1 MFSHLALGLTF
12 ILTSFSFS
20 AFSLD
25 YEDIQ
30 KALQSSEGLVA
41 EMHGV
46 DKDSGFFVVVARN
59 PKNFFDYVQ
68 VPLVAN
74 YLREDV
80 DQIKAKLYELHR
92 HDIVRLH
99 GEIHGWIEAAQRHIL
114 VSKVEVVKKYDG
126 GYGDHPDY
134 RHDVELPR
142 ELENKTS
149 AVFKVHAVISDGQI
163 MVVEYKDVNLPV
175 IVTRPD
181 LTKTLYRGDK
191 IEMKFSISR
200 SPKRPTHLMMN
211 DQDDAISV
219 LDSIVKQHGQPIELC
234 GPLVMFPKSSMV
246 KFNVFAI
253 KTDIGDDLFR
263 TYTLIN
269 FEDMD
274 LFTRLREKAQN
285 GWDTKSS
292 KATRGRNYYINNELI
307 ACARGSVNMIDPTQA
322 NPQILIN
329 RIEDLWFE

>member
-1 MFSHLALGLTF
+1 MFTKTTLSLALCLS
-12 ILTSFSFS
+12 IFSFS

-30 KALQSSEGLVA
+30 KSLQSPEGLVA

-59 PKNFFDYVQ
+59 PDNFFDYIQ
-68 VPLVAN
+68 IPLVAN
-74 YLREDV
+74 YLREDH

-99 GEIHGWIEAAQRHIL
+99 GEIHGWVEAAQRHIL
-114 VSKVEVVKKYDG
+114 ISKVEVVKKYDG

-134 RHDVELPR
+134 RREAELPKD
-142 ELENKTS
+142 LENKTS
-149 AVFKVHAVISDGQI
+149 AVFKVHAVISNGQI
-163 MVVEYKDVNLPV
+163 MVVEYRDVNLPV

-181 LTKTLYRGDK
+181 LVKSLYRGDK
-191 IEMKFSISR
+191 IEMKFEIAR
-200 SPKRPTHLMMN
+200 SPKRPTHIVLSSS
-211 DQDDAISV
+211 DDAVTV
-219 LDSIVKQHGQPIELC
+219 LDSIVSQHDQPIELC
-234 GPLVMFPKSSMV
+234 GPLVMFPKSPMV

-263 TYTLIN
+263 TYTLVN

-274 LFTRLREKAQN
+274 LFTQLREKAQEA
-285 GWDTKSS
+285 WDTK
-292 KATRGRNYYINNELI
+292 ANNAIRGRNYYINNELI
-307 ACARGSVNMIDPTQA
+307 ACARGPVNMIDPTQA

-329 RIEDLWFE
+329 RIEDLWFQ